1 MSTSRKSFIKKSAL
15 GMAGLT
21 IGGMGM
27 TRKSYSR
34 VIGAS
39 DRLNLAVVGL
49 GRRVHAWPDAIA
61 HEDNNAHLLYL
72 CDVMKHRRDDAAER
86 FSGVLGYTPALENDV
101 RKIFDDSDVD
111 AVIIATPDHWHTPG
125 TCYAVEA
132 GKHVYVEKPG
142 SHNPRENELM
152 LGYQKKYGKVIQL
165 GNQRRSARL
174 VNQMIQ
180 EVHDGVIGEA
190 YMVQT
195 AYAARRGEVPV
206 AEPASIPDGLDWDL
220 FQGPAPRQEYKHDT
234 WDYNW
239 HWYGWTWGTAE
250 AGNNAIH
257 AVDLARW
264 ALQVDF
270 PERVDVIAHKHHFPD
285 DGWTM
290 YDTMDASFKFPG
302 GKVIRWDCKSRNGHN
317 TYGTQGPIIF
327 GTEGSVKLSGGEY
340 TVYDR
345 DGDLVKTESLED
357 ETGGSINEAHVSNF
371 MNGIRGKA
379 ELNSPVE
386 ECLKSTLLCHLA
398 NISYR
403 TGKGFDVNTSNGHI
417 FDKEAMKLWG
427 REYEPGWEPEV

>member
-1 MSTSRKSFIKKSAL
+1 
-15 GMAGLT
+15 MAGLT

-27 TRKSYSR
+27 TKKSYSK
-34 VIGAS
+34 VIGAN

-49 GRRVHAWPDAIA
+49 GRRVHAWPNAIA
-61 HEDNNAHLLYL
+61 HEESNANLLYL
-72 CDVMKHRRDDAAER
+72 CDVMKHRREETVELFEEA
-86 FSGVLGYTPALENDV
+86 LGYTPTLENDV
-101 RKIFDDSDVD
+101 RRVLDDNEVD

-152 LGYQKKYGKVIQL
+152 LGYQKKYDKVIQL
-165 GNQRRSARL
+165 GNQRRSGRL
-174 VNQMIQ
+174 VNQMIR
-180 EVHDGVIGEA
+180 EIHDGVIGEV
-190 YMVQT
+190 YMAQT
-195 AYAARRGEVPV
+195 AYSARRGEVPV
-206 AEPASIPDGLDWDL
+206 AEPSSVPEGLDWEL

-270 PERVDVIAHKHHFPD
+270 PERIDTIAHKRHFPD

-302 GKVIRWDCKSRNGHN
+302 DKVIKWDCKSRNGHD

-327 GTEGSVKLSGGEY
+327 GDKGSVKLSGGEY
-340 TVYDR
+340 SVFDR
-345 DGDLVKTESLED
+345 EGNLVKSESAD
-357 ETGGSINEAHVSNF
+357 GETGATINSAHVSNF
-371 MNGIRGKA
+371 LNGIRGKV

-386 ECLKSTLLCHLA
+386 ECLKSTMLCHLA

-417 FDKEAMKLWG
+417 YDKEAMKLWS
-427 REYEPGWEPEV
+427 RQYEPGWELKV